1 MKHETISL
9 RNSTAYMETYFQSVS
24 PELKMSILRPCI
36 LICPGGG
43 YQMTSDRE
51 AEPIALTFAARGYH
65 TAVLR
70 YPVAPVRYP
79 EALLSLA
86 EAVCWLRTHAEEYHI
101 NTEQITVCGFSAGGH
116 LAASLGVF
124 WREAFIREELGL
136 ENSAILR
143 PNRLLLGYPVI
154 TSGVYAHQN
163 SIDSLLGQDA
173 DNDAR
178 KAVSLENF
186 VTGFTPPTFIW
197 STFEDQIVPT
207 ENPMMFASAL
217 RSHNVPFELHIY
229 SVGEHGLA
237 LANEVT
243 QDGAGGSVCP
253 ACESW
258 VDLAC
263 RWLERPI
270 KAYIK
275 R

>member
-1 MKHETISL
+1 MKHERVSL
-9 RNSTAYMETYFQSVS
+9 RNNTAYMDTYFQDVS
-24 PELKMSILRPCI
+24 PELKMSVLRPCV

-70 YPVAPVRYP
+70 YPVAPARYP
-79 EALLSLA
+79 EALFSLA

-124 WREAFIREELGL
+124 WQKDFLKQELNVESSL
-136 ENSAILR
+136 LR
-143 PNRLLLGYPVI
+143 PNRLLLSYPVI

-163 SIDSLLGQDA
+163 SIDSLLGPTA
-173 DNDAR
+173 DEEAR
-178 KAVSLENF
+178 EAVSLENF
-186 VTGFTPPTFIW
+186 VSGFTPPTFIW
-197 STFEDQIVPT
+197 STYEDQIVPT
-207 ENPMMFASAL
+207 ENTLMFATAL
-217 RSHNVPFELHIY
+217 RQHNVPFELHIY

-243 QDGAGGSVCP
+243 QDGTGGSICT

-263 RWLERPI
+263 NWLNRPI
-270 KAYIK
+270 RAYIK